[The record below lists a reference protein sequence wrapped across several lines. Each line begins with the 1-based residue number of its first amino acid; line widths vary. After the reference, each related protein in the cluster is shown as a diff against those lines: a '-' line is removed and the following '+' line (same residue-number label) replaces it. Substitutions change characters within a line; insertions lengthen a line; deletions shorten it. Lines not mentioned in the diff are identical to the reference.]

1 MDSLLVVFLPRMM
14 PFVVVPEL
22 PFRVRLALR
31 LFALSNPKFVVLLR
45 AA

>member
-1 MDSLLVVFLPRMM
+1 MDSLLVVFLLKMM
-14 PFVVVPEL
+14 PFVAVREL

-31 LFALSNPKFVVLLR
+31 LFALSNAKFVILLR